1 MGPWYSPYADG
12 PDPKLV
18 RSKRLR
24 IQFRNIK
31 EAMIG
36 ARSAFTS
43 VGRAAFKAAYL
54 FDNTLGYREETTNG
68 GER

>member
-18 RSKRLR
+18 KSKRLR

-43 VGRAAFKAAYL
+43 VAAAAHGAAYQ
-54 FDNTLGYREETTNG
+54 FNNTLALRGNN
-68 GER
+68 